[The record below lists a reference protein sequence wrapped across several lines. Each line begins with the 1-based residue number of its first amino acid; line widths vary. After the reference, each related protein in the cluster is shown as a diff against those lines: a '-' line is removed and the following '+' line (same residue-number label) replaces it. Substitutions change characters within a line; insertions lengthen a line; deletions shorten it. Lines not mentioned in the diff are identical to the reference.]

1 MSVLA
6 LPSLQAM
13 VWRGD
18 RHVDEERDEFYVEQ
32 EDLRVHDE
40 HEEDEHE
47 EHEEDD
53 GVRSIFA
60 AGWFRAVLVLTFLA
74 VVVMVALPY
83 LLDWFEPAP
92 SSVKAPRQAKQ
103 ETQSVSAPA
112 SPSPLR
118 VAQPRPAPAPSVP
131 PATLKP
137 ASAKPITPAV
147 PMLPPYAPPS
157 ERLSEPVG
165 MEKATGPARARTLEL
180 PRTTSTESSGR
191 PSEAPGSHWV
201 QLGLFKDPSN
211 AERLAKT
218 LRGQGFPVQLASVTR
233 GPRDAAA
240 GETYHLVRVG
250 AFSDQARALAARDSL
265 KSRGYVG
272 FLTEG
277 AAK

>member
-18 RHVDEERDEFYVEQ
+18 RHVDDERDEFYVEQ

-40 HEEDEHE
+40 HEED

-92 SSVKAPRQAKQ
+92 SSVKAPPQAKQ
-103 ETQSVSAPA
+103 ERPSVSAPA
-112 SPSPLR
+112 SPPLR

-137 ASAKPITPAV
+137 ASAKPITPAA

-165 MEKATGPARARTLEL
+165 MGKATGSAPAHTLEL
-180 PRTTSTESSGR
+180 PRATSTESSGR
-191 PSEAPGSHWV
+191 PSEASRSHWV
-201 QLGLFKDPSN
+201 QLGLFKDLSN

-218 LRGQGFPVQLASVTR
+218 LRGQGFSVQLASVTR